1 MAEEQKSGDRVAN
14 MQSRLNRA
22 IACEVCGSEHFA
34 EVTFNKY
41 AGGFYTSGGP
51 GGDLQVASIMP
62 QTLRI
67 CLCGN
72 PITPNLSGVPR
83 GKTPREE
90 MEGFRESLL
99 LAKDYLA
106 KVHGKGDLNKLVSQV
121 VKIGEFQ
128 VLQAEV
134 KELRELVNAITS
146 MTTTEMPAP
155 VDTPVEVPA
164 GAVAETSAEAPA
176 TELPVPVLTSEEGNA
191 QGSGEAL
198 EPAVAKSKKS
208 GKGKGNNV

>member
-106 KVHGKGDLNKLVSQV
+106 KVRGKGDLAKLVSQV

-134 KELRELVNAITS
+134 KELRDLVES
-146 MTTTEMPAP
+146 LTEVSVFGAPAAT
-155 VDTPVEVPA
+155 DTL
-164 GAVAETSAEAPA
+164 AEAPTEEASAELTTEGVNAKDFGEQAPA
-176 TELPVPVLTSEEGNA
+176 TVKG
-191 QGSGEAL
+191 
-198 EPAVAKSKKS
+198 KKG
-208 GKGKGNNV
+208 GKGKAGNV

>member
-106 KVHGKGDLNKLVSQV
+106 
-121 VKIGEFQ
+121 
-128 VLQAEV
+128 
-134 KELRELVNAITS
+134 
-146 MTTTEMPAP
+146 
-155 VDTPVEVPA
+155 
-164 GAVAETSAEAPA
+164 
-176 TELPVPVLTSEEGNA
+176 
-191 QGSGEAL
+191 
-198 EPAVAKSKKS
+198 
-208 GKGKGNNV
+208 